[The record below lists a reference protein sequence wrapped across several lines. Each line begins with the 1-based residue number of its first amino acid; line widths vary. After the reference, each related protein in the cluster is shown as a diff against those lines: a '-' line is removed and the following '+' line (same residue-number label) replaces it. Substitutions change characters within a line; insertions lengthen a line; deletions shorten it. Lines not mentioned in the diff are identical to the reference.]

1 LTQGFRP
8 AGYHGPLVCV
18 IGGGPSGV
26 SIVKRLKQHGIAYDC
41 FEASDNIGGNWY
53 YQNPNRMSACYQSLH
68 IDTSKFRFAFEDFP
82 VPDVWPDYPHHSEI
96 FQYLNDYVDH
106 FQLRDTFTFNTKV
119 TRAHREA
126 DGRWTV
132 ETSTG
137 RTAKYDILIVAN
149 GHHWD
154 PRWPEPAYPGEFSGE
169 QIHAHSY
176 NTPFDPIDMRG
187 KRIMVVGAGNSAM
200 DISSELAQ
208 RTIAKSLVVS
218 MRHGV
223 WVFPKYFNGHPADKV
238 LTPTW
243 MPEKLAH
250 YFTERTFAKTLGSM
264 ESYGLPKPD
273 HKPWEAHGSLSSE
286 FLLRAGS
293 GDLKAKPGIVR
304 FEGDVVHFTDG
315 STAEIDVIV
324 WATGY
329 KISFPFFDQPEFTA
343 DKDNKPPP
351 LYKRMLTPGVNNLIY
366 IGLAQ
371 PLPTLVNFA
380 EQQSKFVAAY
390 IDGSYALPDEK
401 TIRETIAA
409 DDEYYLSKYYRS
421 PRHTIQLDFY
431 HYSEKLAKEIEAGKK
446 RKERGAKPAS
456 FTSSLAPEEAARQ
469 AA

>member
-18 IGGGPSGV
+18 IGGGPSG
-26 SIVKRLKQHGIAYDC
+26 IATVKRLKQHGIAYDC

-53 YQNPNRMSACYQSLH
+53 YQNPNGMSACYQSLH

-82 VPDVWPDYPHHSEI
+82 VPAVWPDYPHHSEI
-96 FQYLNDYVDH
+96 FEYLNNYVDH
-106 FQLRDTFTFNTKV
+106 FGLRETITFNTKV
-119 TRAHREA
+119 TLAHRET
-126 DGRWTV
+126 DQRWTV
-132 ETSTG
+132 QTSDGQT
-137 RTAKYDILIVAN
+137 RKYDILIVAN

-169 QIHAHSY
+169 QMHAHSY
-176 NTPFDPIDMRG
+176 NTPFDPIDMRE
-187 KRIMVVGAGNSAM
+187 KRVMVVGAGNSAM
-200 DISSELAQ
+200 DIASELAQ

-238 LTPTW
+238 LAPTW
-243 MPEKLAH
+243 LPEKLSN
-250 YFTERTFAKTLGSM
+250 YFTERTFKKTLGSM

-273 HKPWEAHGSLSSE
+273 HKPWQAHGSLSSE

-304 FEGDVVHFTDG
+304 FEGTTVHFTDA
-315 STAEIDVIV
+315 STAEADVIV

-329 KISFPFFDQPEFTA
+329 KISFPFFDQPEFNA
-343 DKDNKPPP
+343 DTDNKPPP
-351 LYKRMLTPGVNNLIY
+351 LYKRMLIPGINNLIY
-366 IGLAQ
+366 MGLAQ

-401 TIRETIAA
+401 TMRETIAA

-421 PRHTIQLDFY
+421 PRHTIQLNFY
-431 HYSEKLAKEIEAGKK
+431 HYAEKLAKEIEAGNK
-446 RKERGAKPAS
+446 RRERGAKPAV
-456 FTSSLAPEEAARQ
+456 FTSSVTTAQDNRQ